1 MEKMFYTFVRWVGL
15 SVASVAMLAVIGGG
29 VMICQQFTD
38 VQGDIQTPEV
48 AFNDFKAFK
57 NYVPDAKDNTED
69 ALILKEKKDLF
80 YKNFDKQYTVILEN
94 ISSYAKSVN
103 QVPVNTKSL
112 EEYLFKLLSKY
123 DYDLRVSYL
132 QQLAEETENLAA
144 YGDEIKEGAVQKTI
158 EWTSF
163 LNWFE
168 NDFDS
173 QLLAELDKR
182 AMNETDVITIESS
195 MFTMLVVIG
204 ITFVVLMFLIMML
217 LLLKIEANTRKED
230 VDVEDTTD
238 TKKETT
244 KKK

>member
-1 MEKMFYTFVRWVGL
+1 MEKMFYTVVRWIGL
-15 SVASVAMLAVIGGG
+15 SVASVAMLVVIGGG
-29 VMICQQFTD
+29 IITCQQFTG

-57 NYVPDAKDNTED
+57 NHVPDTKENTED

-80 YKNFDKQYTVILEN
+80 YKNFDKQYAIILKN
-94 ISSYAKSVN
+94 ITSYARSVN
-103 QVPVNTKSL
+103 QVPVNTNSL

-123 DYDLRVSYL
+123 DYDLRNSYL
-132 QQLAEETENLAA
+132 EQLSAETENLAA
-144 YGDEIKEGAVQKTI
+144 YGNEIKEGVVQKTI

-195 MFTMLVVIG
+195 MFTMLAMIG

-217 LLLKIEANTRKED
+217 LLLKIESNTRKED
-230 VDVEDTTD
+230 VAVEETEE
-238 TKKETT
+238 ETT
-244 KKK
+244 QKK